1 MNLPKVPPL
10 FKGTEYLKI
19 TILSAGLA
27 ALSQS
32 VHGIILPLR
41 VLDFV
46 GEDDKNTALAAITF
60 TGLILAMLFQPIAAA
75 LSDSTRSRW
84 GRRKPFVIAGG
95 LAVMLLLPGVALVS
109 SFAILF
115 IIYCL
120 AQLASNT
127 AQGPYQGYIPDLVP
141 LERRG
146 IASSFKSEME
156 LFGGAAG
163 ILGAGILMAHYSLKD
178 QSGLWISLLC
188 LALFLGSILLYIG
201 LSLKE
206 GPVTQ
211 PPKPFHNPLSAY
223 KFNLKKS
230 PTFGW
235 LLGSRLLFFMAAATL
250 QQFALF
256 YLRDVLG
263 VTDPAGFTA
272 IFILTAGAS
281 MALAILPAGF
291 FTDRYGAAIL
301 SRAAG
306 LLGALGILFLLL
318 WPSTITVVITAGITG
333 FAIGIFGVSN
343 WAMATKM
350 VVKGEEAKY
359 LAIANMATAGGA
371 AIARLIGPIID
382 YFNRESLNMGYQV
395 MLVFCL
401 IYFVLGGLLTKTPK
415 AGQDE
420 VVMERDI

>member
-1 MNLPKVPPL
+1 MKLPPITGFL
-10 FKGTEYLKI
+10 KGSEYLKI

-32 VHGIILPLR
+32 IHGIILPLR

-75 LSDSTRSRW
+75 ISDSTTSRW
-84 GRRKPFVIAGG
+84 GRRKPFVIFGG
-95 LAVMLLLPGVALVS
+95 LALLLLLPGVALVS
-109 SFAILF
+109 SFAVLF
-115 IIYCL
+115 TIYCL
-120 AQLASNT
+120 IQLAGNT

-141 LERRG
+141 LDHRG
-146 IASSFKSEME
+146 RASSLKSEME

-163 ILGAGILMAHYSLKD
+163 VMGAGILMSHYSGGD
-178 QSGLWISLLC
+178 RSGLWVFLLC
-188 LALFLGSILLYIG
+188 LEIFIGGILFYLGRN
-201 LSLKE
+201 LKE
-206 GPVTQ
+206 SPVR
-211 PPKPFHNPLSAY
+211 KPLKRFNNPLSAY
-223 KFNLKKS
+223 RFNLNKS
-230 PTFGW
+230 PAFGW

-263 VTDPAGFTA
+263 VSDPAGFTA

-291 FTDRYGAAIL
+291 FTDRYGAPVL

-306 LLGALGILFLLL
+306 LLGGFGVLLLLL
-318 WPSTITVVITAGITG
+318 WPSTVTLIITAGVTG

-371 AIARLIGPIID
+371 AIARLIGPVID
-382 YFNRESLNMGYQV
+382 YFNRMEANLGYQV
-395 MLVFCL
+395 MLAACL
-401 IYFVLGGLLTKTPK
+401 FYFLLAGLLVKKPK
-415 AGQDE
+415 RQPRQFVIEQD
-420 VVMERDI
+420 I